1 MTNHTHRI
9 SQSVS
14 VDNTIL
20 LTTYNTSQIFVY
32 NFSLLFVYFI
42 KYILFEV

>member
-1 MTNHTHRI
+1 MTNHTPRI

-14 VDNTIL
+14 VDN
-20 LTTYNTSQIFVY
+20 TTYNTSQIFVY